1 MSGVYPWRSPWGEAL
16 IYGGLLLPLPLAHK
30 MAETVGYNRTGFSWG
45 FVCTSAILPLVQLQ
59 LLFNHLEINSHGTR

>member
-1 MSGVYPWRSPWGEAL
+1 MSDVHPWRSPWGEAL

-45 FVCTSAILPLVQLQ
+45 FVCL
-59 LLFNHLEINSHGTR
+59 HLSNFAACSTTTFV